1 MMSDGLKLLPP
12 AGTPLET
19 HLSDLEAAELSLVR
33 FEGEVVEFLGTL
45 LQAQGVPVLVELE
58 RAGVGDASYVARYFG
73 KGGRGNSFG

>member
-1 MMSDGLKLLPP
+1 MSDGLKLLPP
-12 AGTPLET
+12 TGTPLEK
-19 HLSDLEAAELSLVR
+19 HLSDLAEAELSLVR

-58 RAGVGDASYVARYFG
+58 SAGVGDASDVARHFG